1 MKPALLTLMLVT
13 ACTEANHL
21 GNPLTWPGQAL
32 QSTVSNAVYDA
43 RRAKVTAFVTAHQTA
58 ILTEAKA
65 ESGPTLIAV
74 FDLAK
79 TPQTHRAAL
88 TRELATNPLYQ
99 TSKDALTIAL
109 MAHSA

>member
-1 MKPALLTLMLVT
+1 MKPALLTLMLLT
-13 ACTEANHL
+13 ACTDANHL

-32 QSTVSNAVYDA
+32 QTTVSNAVYDA
-43 RRAKVTAFVTAHQTA
+43 RRAKVADFVATNQKAL
-58 ILTEAKA
+58 LTEAKA
-65 ESGPTLIAV
+65 KSGPTLAAV

-79 TPQTHRAAL
+79 IPQTRHAAL
-88 TRELATNPLYQ
+88 TRELATNPAYK